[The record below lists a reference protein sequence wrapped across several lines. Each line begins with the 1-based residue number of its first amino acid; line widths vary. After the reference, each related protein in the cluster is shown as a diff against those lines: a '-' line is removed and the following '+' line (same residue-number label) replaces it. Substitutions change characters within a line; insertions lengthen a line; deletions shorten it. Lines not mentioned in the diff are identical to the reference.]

1 MSVSMIRNENDVDIK
16 IVPLILGKLGYKEK
30 EWTSQYRI
38 KAGRTTIK
46 PDFLVSSNLDDVEHA
61 VNLILDSKN
70 NNEVLDNYVDQVVSY
85 GRLVKAKYSALLNEK
100 RILVVENETYK
111 ISYDG
116 SLDNLPSFLKR
127 SEYFKKENR
136 VTYTA
141 KQITDALDSLMTFE
155 DLKDFNAKFAKC
167 QDIIRNNDGL
177 TGSDAFDELSKILF
191 VKMYL
196 EDKSEEDPNKAGI
209 FTVAKMEELGTDIIS
224 TYYFDEVKKTFPDI
238 FDKNDTIKLKSET
251 IKSIVEI
258 LEPYNLQKTDVDVK
272 GKAYEILLGKTF
284 TGSLGQHFT
293 PRTVVNFMTSI
304 LKPSSRMTD
313 TYYPKIIDPAC
324 GTGGFLIKCLTDLLR
339 TAKSLNFNDDQIS
352 KIQKETIWG
361 NDLNPRSARVSKMN
375 MRLHGDGKGGIFNC
389 DGLIGNQKL
398 NSNEYDYVIT
408 NPPFGVKI
416 KDEKILN
423 KYTLKPNKIPNEGLN
438 GEILFIERCVNL
450 LKDEGKLGILIP
462 DGLINNKTTEY
473 VRNYIEENTEIDAI
487 ISLPDK
493 TFKSANANAV
503 TSIMFATK
511 HKTRQNRY
519 VFMALAEEIGF
530 ERTTKLA
537 KPIVQNDLYAIEKRY
552 FDYVSNIGVY
562 NSRDDD
568 LIQLSENPKCFLVK
582 YEYLKSKR
590 IDATYYYSTFL
601 YPKEIGECVP
611 LKTYASLQKRTLKKI
626 DGEIKYIETSSVV
639 PFLGLISETLVIT
652 NENRPNRAKMLVK
665 EKDIICAKM
674 RDTETNIAIIPP
686 LYDNTLATNG
696 FIVLTPKP
704 PMTVECLYYLLKAE
718 TNLKQVRW
726 KSSGTIMPTID
737 EEEYLKNWIPKLD
750 KTQIDGITEKI
761 RPMLDK
767 MFDVIDEVA
776 IFMGKKLY

>member
-1 MSVSMIRNENDVDIK
+1 
-16 IVPLILGKLGYKEK
+16 
-30 EWTSQYRI
+30 
-38 KAGRTTIK
+38 
-46 PDFLVSSNLDDVEHA
+46 
-61 VNLILDSKN
+61 
-70 NNEVLDNYVDQVVSY
+70 
-85 GRLVKAKYSALLNEK
+85 
-100 RILVVENETYK
+100 
-111 ISYDG
+111 
-116 SLDNLPSFLKR
+116 
-127 SEYFKKENR
+127 
-136 VTYTA
+136 
-141 KQITDALDSLMTFE
+141 
-155 DLKDFNAKFAKC
+155 
-167 QDIIRNNDGL
+167 
-177 TGSDAFDELSKILF
+177 
-191 VKMYL
+191 
-196 EDKSEEDPNKAGI
+196 
-209 FTVAKMEELGTDIIS
+209 
-224 TYYFDEVKKTFPDI
+224 
-238 FDKNDTIKLKSET
+238 
-251 IKSIVEI
+251 
-258 LEPYNLQKTDVDVK
+258 
-272 GKAYEILLGKTF
+272 
-284 TGSLGQHFT
+284 
-293 PRTVVNFMTSI
+293 
-304 LKPSSRMTD
+304 
-313 TYYPKIIDPAC
+313 
-324 GTGGFLIKCLTDLLR
+324 
-339 TAKSLNFNDDQIS
+339 
-352 KIQKETIWG
+352 
-361 NDLNPRSARVSKMN
+361 MN

-423 KYTLKPNKIPNEGLN
+423 KYTLKPNKIPKEGLN
-438 GEILFIERCVNL
+438 GEILFVERCVNL

-639 PFLGLISETLVIT
+639 PFLGLISETSVIT
-652 NENRPNRAKMLVK
+652 NDNRPNRAKMLVK

-750 KTQIDGITEKI
+750 KTQIDDITKKI

-776 IFMGKKLY
+776 VFMGKKLY